1 MGLMSPEP
9 EQGAC
14 GKLRAPCDSLLKQRS
29 VNLKPLLNVE
39 IGFVPKLVST
49 LREGY
54 NASALRA
61 DAIAG
66 LTVAIVALPLSM
78 AIAIASHVSP
88 DKGLYTAIVGGFFI
102 SLLGGSRF
110 QIGGPAGAFIVL
122 IASIVDRY
130 GFEGL
135 QLATLMA
142 GVLIFVVGALRLGAY
157 IKYVPHPVTVGFTAG
172 IAIIIFTSQ
181 IRELFGLNVSG
192 TEPAEFVPKLRV
204 LWQAIPTFNLS
215 ALLIAAITIAIII
228 FVRKFKPS
236 WPAFLV
242 AVTVA
247 SVITTIFHLNV
258 VTIASK
264 FGGIPSSLPAPHLPA
279 YSFDL
284 MVKLL
289 PDVLA
294 ITFLGSIESLLSAV
308 VADSMTGRQHRS
320 NIELMAQGVANVAC
334 AIFGGIVATGT
345 IARTATNVR
354 AGAHGPISGVL
365 HSVFLLLF
373 MVLAAPLAGYIPLAA
388 LAGILTVV
396 CWGMADKAEF
406 KAMLKA
412 SHSVTLV
419 FVSTLVLTILVDLTT
434 GIIVGLVLAWLVH
447 IYQKTKDS
455 DQFQP

>member
-1 MGLMSPEP
+1 M
-9 EQGAC
+9 
-14 GKLRAPCDSLLKQRS
+14 K
-29 VNLKPLLNVE
+29 LKPLLNVE
-39 IGFVPKLVST
+39 IGFVPKMVSM

-54 NASALRA
+54 NGRALRA
-61 DAIAG
+61 DTIAG

-88 DKGLYTAIVGGFFI
+88 DKGLFTAIVGGFFI

-142 GVLIFVVGALRLGAY
+142 GVMIFVVGALQLGSY
-157 IKYVPHPVTVGFTAG
+157 IKYVPHAVTVGFTAG
-172 IAIIIFTSQ
+172 IAIIIFSSQ
-181 IRELFGLNVSG
+181 IKELLGLNLAG
-192 TEPAEFVPKLRV
+192 AEPASFLPKLLA
-204 LWQAIPTFNLS
+204 LWQALPTFNLS
-215 ALLIAAITIAIII
+215 ALLIAIVTIAIII
-228 FVRKFKPS
+228 LVRKFKPR

-247 SVITTIFHLNV
+247 SVITTVFHMSV

-279 YSFDL
+279 FSFDL
-284 MVKLL
+284 MVRLL
-289 PDVLA
+289 PDALA

-308 VADSMTGRQHRS
+308 VADSMSGRQHRS

-334 AIFGGIVATGT
+334 AIFGGMVATGT

-354 AGAHGPISGVL
+354 AGAHGPISGIL

-373 MVLAAPLAGYIPLAA
+373 MMLAAPLAGYIPLAA
-388 LAGILTVV
+388 LAGILAVV

-412 SHSVTLV
+412 SHGVTLV
-419 FVSTLVLTILVDLTT
+419 FLNTLVLTILVDLTT
-434 GIIVGLVLAWLVH
+434 GIVVGLVLAKLV
-447 IYQKTKDS
+447 QMVQRTKDS
-455 DQFQP
+455 GQIQP